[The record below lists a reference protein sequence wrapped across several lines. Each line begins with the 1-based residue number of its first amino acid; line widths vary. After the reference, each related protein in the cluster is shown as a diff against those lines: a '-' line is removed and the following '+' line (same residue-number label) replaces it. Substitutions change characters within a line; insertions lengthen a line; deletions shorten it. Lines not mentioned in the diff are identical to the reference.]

1 MGENSEDL
9 RTKVSP
15 ETLKMLDA
23 LTRANAESMQDRVRA
38 LIQQWID
45 AELHAHTLRC
55 RLLRSEGVEGDEL
68 GHHNNR

>member
-23 LTRANAESMQDRVRA
+23 LTRANAESMQDRVRT

-55 RLLRSEGVEGDEL
+55 RLLRCEGAEGEAQGRSHD
-68 GHHNNR
+68 G

>member
-1 MGENSEDL
+1 
-9 RTKVSP
+9 
-15 ETLKMLDA
+15 MLDA

-55 RLLRSEGVEGDEL
+55 RLLRSEGVGGDGL
-68 GHHNNR
+68 GQHNNR